1 MKYKAIA
8 QIKRNKVITK
18 LKRNFSECKI
28 KKLKISLK
36 IPKEIITKLQ
46 ILEKIEGSYFT
57 DSLVKT
63 LKGEYF

>member
-8 QIKRNKVITK
+8 QVKRNKVITK

-28 KKLKISLK
+28 KKLKTSLK

-46 ILEKIEGSYFT
+46 ILEEIKGSYFT